1 VRGKSASFDVQ
12 IFSTESEWKDL
23 KPTRV
28 LDSYEELND
37 AVEEA
42 ELWREA
48 YQVVVIA
55 RGEDNDYEPG
65 ECVFDLQEHT
75 RQEGVE

>member
-1 VRGKSASFDVQ
+1 MGDKASFEVQ
-12 IFSTESEWKDL
+12 IYSTELELQKL

-28 LDSYEELND
+28 LDGYDELSD

-42 ELWREA
+42 ELWQDE

-65 ECVFDLQEHT
+65 ECVFDLRESKKA
-75 RQEGVE
+75 ELE

>member
-1 VRGKSASFDVQ
+1 MGDTDASFEIQ
-12 IFSTESEWKDL
+12 IYSTELEWQKR

-28 LDSYEELND
+28 LDGYDELSD

-55 RGEDNDYEPG
+55 RGEDNDFEPG
-65 ECVFDLQEHT
+65 ECAFDLRESKKA
-75 RQEGVE
+75 ELE